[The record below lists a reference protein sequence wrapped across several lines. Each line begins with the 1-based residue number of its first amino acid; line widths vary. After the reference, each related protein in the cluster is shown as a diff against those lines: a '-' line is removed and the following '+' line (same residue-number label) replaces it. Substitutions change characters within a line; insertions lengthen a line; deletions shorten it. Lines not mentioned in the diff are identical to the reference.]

1 MLCSRCGTD
10 NLAAAKFCIECAG
23 PLKTRCPQCGVDN
36 PPQAKFCAQCAAPL
50 TASGPGSL
58 APVSEPSNTTAE
70 APPEPQGERK
80 TLTALFADIKGSTAL
95 MEDLDPEAARAIID
109 PALRHMIDAVH
120 RYQGYVVQSTGDGI
134 FALFG
139 APIAYED
146 HPQRALYAAL
156 QMRDALREYGTK
168 LAAQAGPTL
177 EARIGVNTGEVV
189 VRQIETSGR
198 TEYTPIGHTAN
209 LAARM
214 ETAAPAGSIAISEQT
229 RKLVEGYFELRPLGA
244 TSVKG
249 VSDAVSV
256 YEVIGAGSLR
266 THFELAARRGLTRF
280 VGREHELA
288 QMTRA
293 LEQARAGH
301 GQIVAAV
308 GEAGAGKSR
317 LTHEF
322 KLLAQDHFKV
332 LEAYSVSH
340 GKASAW
346 LPVVELLKGYF
357 AIIED
362 DDERGRS
369 ENARAKIRALDPAL
383 EDTLPYIESL
393 LGIREAA
400 AGLRAM
406 DPQIKR
412 QRTLE
417 ALKRLFIR
425 ESLNQ
430 PLLIIF
436 EDLHWID
443 EYTQEL
449 LDLMVES
456 VAGAAVLLL
465 VNYRPEYSH
474 RWGNKSYC
482 IQLHVNPLESERS
495 AEMLTALI
503 GDDAGLEPLKRLIAG
518 KTQGN
523 PFFIEEIV
531 LAMFE
536 QGVLTRNGAV
546 RLAKAVDEV
555 KIPSTV
561 QGILASRIDRL
572 PAAEKDLLQSLA
584 VLGKDF
590 TLPLVRA
597 VTRQGDD
604 QLRRLLARLGAG
616 EFVYEQPAFP
626 EVEYTFKH
634 ALTQEVAYN
643 SMLMERRRRLHL
655 QAAEATATLFGERLD
670 HHYDE
675 LMRHYERGGD
685 IRKALHFMQLALGR
699 AGELSAYGEML
710 HYLNHGLDVIG
721 ALPEPERSGWELGCR
736 IGLMYAV
743 GYLKGWGAEEV
754 GAAGQRAQ
762 ELCRQMGNDTP
773 MVQALPILRM
783 FHQERGEVH
792 RAAELAHEHLALARR
807 LADRFQEASAH
818 AGSAET
824 MTYLGEYVSSR
835 EHNQRA
841 IALLDSELSLVEEAE
856 AKKEDG
862 KPAAPIPPP
871 LRMLRSVCALEAIQ
885 PLWFLGFPDQ
895 ARQRAAQALVLAQE
909 SDAHVLVITLFLSA
923 WMHLWCGEADA
934 VRERIDRVL
943 DVTSHYGMNPNW
955 QGLGVTLLRAG
966 ALILEGRAQ
975 EAVAILRDIELP
987 AHVPLSAAT
996 ARLAR
1001 AVAYAGAGQ
1010 AEAALDA
1017 INDAL
1022 DFQIKSEIR
1031 GHEAEVHRFR
1041 GKILLIQPQPDQ
1053 GEAERCFRT
1062 AIEIAR
1068 RQSAKSWELRATMN
1082 LARLLDKQG
1091 KRDEARAM
1099 LAEIYGWFTEGFD
1112 TADLKEAKG
1121 LMEYLEGGGTREP
1134 ANQS

>member
-1 MLCSRCGTD
+1 MLCARCGTD
-10 NLAAAKFCIECAG
+10 NPEAAKFCIECAS
-23 PLKTRCPQCGVDN
+23 PLKTRCSQCGGEN

-50 TASGPGSL
+50 TASAAGPSSL
-58 APVSEPSNTTAE
+58 PPVSERTTTVE
-70 APPEPQGERK
+70 APPEPEGERK
-80 TLTALFADIKGSTAL
+80 MLSALFADIKGSTAL
-95 MEDLDPEAARAIID
+95 MEDLDPEEARAIID

-156 QMRDALREYGTK
+156 QMRDALREYGAK
-168 LAAQAGPTL
+168 LAAQAGPAL

-249 VSDAVSV
+249 VSEAVGI
-256 YEVIGAGSLR
+256 YEVIGAGPLR

-288 QMTRA
+288 QMMRG
-293 LEQARAGH
+293 LEQARAGY
-301 GQIVAAV
+301 GKVVATV

-322 KLLAQDHFKV
+322 KQLAQGHFKV

-340 GKASAW
+340 GKASTW
-346 LPVVELLKGYF
+346 LPVVELLKSYF

-369 ENARAKIRALDPAL
+369 EKTRAKVRALDPTL
-383 EDTLPYIESL
+383 EDILPYIESL

-406 DPQIKR
+406 DAQIKR

-417 ALKRLFIR
+417 ALRRLFIR

-456 VAGAAVLLL
+456 VATAALLLL

-474 RWGNKSYC
+474 QWGNKTYC
-482 IQLHVNPLESERS
+482 IQLHVNPLESERR

-503 GDDAGLEPLKRLIAG
+503 GDDAGLDSLKRLIAG
-518 KTQGN
+518 RTQGN

-531 LAMFE
+531 QAMFE
-536 QGVLTRNGAV
+536 QGVLMRNGVV

-590 TLPLVRA
+590 ALPLARA
-597 VTRQGDD
+597 VTTQSDD

-626 EVEYTFKH
+626 DVEYTFKH

-643 SMLMERRRRLHL
+643 SMLIERRRRLHL
-655 QAAEATATLFGERLD
+655 QAAEAIAAVYGERLD
-670 HHYDE
+670 RHYDE
-675 LMRHYERGGD
+675 LMRHNERGGD
-685 IRKALHFMQLALGR
+685 IRKALHFMHLALGR

-754 GAAGQRAQ
+754 GAAGRRAQ
-762 ELCRQMGNDTP
+762 ELCQQMGIEAP
-773 MVQALPILRM
+773 MMQALPILRL
-783 FHQERGEVH
+783 FHLDQGEIH

-807 LADRFQEASAH
+807 LGDRFQEGSAH
-818 AGSAET
+818 AGLAET
-824 MTYLGEYVSSR
+824 MTYLGEHASSR
-835 EHNQRA
+835 DHNQKA
-841 IALLDSELSLVEEAE
+841 IAFCTAELSLLEQAE
-856 AKKEDG
+856 AKKEAA
-862 KPAAPIPPP
+862 PAAPTASA
-871 LRMLRSVCALEAIQ
+871 LRMLRSVCALNAIH

-895 ARQRAAQALVLAQE
+895 ARQRGAEALVLAQE
-909 SDAHVLVITLFLSA
+909 SDAHVLVVTLLVSG
-923 WMHLWCGEADA
+923 WMHLRCGEADA

-943 DVTSHYGMNPNW
+943 VVTNQYGLNPNW
-955 QGLGVTLLRAG
+955 KLGATILRARM
-966 ALILEGRAQ
+966 LILEGHAQ
-975 EAVAILRDIELP
+975 EAIAILRDIALP
-987 AHVPLSAAT
+987 ARVPLIAASARIT
-996 ARLAR
+996 R
-1001 AVAYAGAGQ
+1001 AAAYAAAGQ
-1010 AEAALDA
+1010 AEASLDA

-1022 DFQIKSEIR
+1022 DFQIKRESREND
-1031 GHEAEVHRFR
+1031 AEVHCFR
-1041 GKILLIQPQPDQ
+1041 GEILLIQPQPDRR
-1053 GEAERCFRT
+1053 EAEGCFR
-1062 AIEIAR
+1062 
-1068 RQSAKSWELRATMN
+1068 S
-1082 LARLLDKQG
+1082 
-1091 KRDEARAM
+1091 
-1099 LAEIYGWFTEGFD
+1099 
-1112 TADLKEAKG
+1112 
-1121 LMEYLEGGGTREP
+1121 
-1134 ANQS
+1134 